1 MTMNQTFCVLYRA
14 HIDLK
19 KRVKQIGSWREI
31 QTHWFDQGLNQG
43 PLTSFANA
51 LSFAPQGQK
60 NSAEKNCDMIEH
72 MLN

>member
-31 QTHWFDQGLNQG
+31 QTHRFDRGLNHG
-43 PLTSFANA
+43 PLASLANA
-51 LSFAPQGQK
+51 LYVAPRGLK
-60 NSAEKNCDMIEH
+60 MSPEKNLTISTSEY
-72 MLN
+72 

>member
-31 QTHWFDQGLNQG
+31 QTHRFDRGLNHG
-43 PLTSFANA
+43 PLASLANMVSFVPRG
-51 LSFAPQGQK
+51 LKISP
-60 NSAEKNCDMIEH
+60 EKN
-72 MLN
+72 LATATSK

>member
-31 QTHWFDQGLNQG
+31 QTDRFDWGLNHG
-43 PLTSFANA
+43 PLVSLANT
-51 LSFAPQGQK
+51 LSVAPRGLRI
-60 NSAEKNCDMIEH
+60 SPEKNLTIST
-72 MLN
+72 NKY

>member
-31 QTHWFDQGLNQG
+31 QTHRFDLGLNRG
-43 PLTSFANA
+43 PFASLANA
-51 LSFAPQGQK
+51 LSVAPRRQRI
-60 NSAEKNCDMIEH
+60 SPEKFCEFIDTSTQ
-72 MLN
+72 

>member
-31 QTHWFDQGLNQG
+31 QTHRFDLGLNHG
-43 PLTSFANA
+43 DGRAFAA
-51 LSFAPQGQK
+51 K
-60 NSAEKNCDMIEH
+60 NPYLKMGI
-72 MLN
+72 L